1 MDEALKPIDL
11 RRVKTYPLGERP
23 SKVSATALARVWR
36 QGGAFRDFLATLPDI
51 LGAQDFRG
59 VVAAMVGARRAGKPV
74 ILGLGAHVIK
84 VGLSPVV
91 IDLMERG
98 IVSAIAMNG
107 AGPIHDFELAYAG
120 FTSEEVEPMLRTG
133 EFGMVEET
141 GRILNE
147 AIREGMTRGW
157 GFGRAVGERLL
168 ALNPPHLALS
178 LCAAAVRLH
187 LPVTVHVGVGTDVIH
202 MHPSCDGAAI
212 GETSHLDFRLFTAAV
227 AELGGGGVYLNVGSA
242 VLLPEVFMKAVAV
255 ARNLGHAVTDFTTVN
270 MDFLQHYRPTQNV
283 VHRPVAGAGQGY
295 ALTGHHEILFPLLAA
310 AVIEDW
316 EESRGES
323 SR

>member
-1 MDEALKPIDL
+1 MDETLKPIDL
-11 RRVKTYPLGERP
+11 RGVKTYPLGGRP
-23 SKVSATALARVWR
+23 SKVTAAALARVW
-36 QGGAFRDFLATLPDI
+36 QKGGAFRDFLASLPDV
-51 LGAQDFRG
+51 LGAHDFRA
-59 VVAAMVGARRAGKPV
+59 VVAAIVAARRAGKPV

-91 IDLMERG
+91 IDLLERG
-98 IVSAIAMNG
+98 IVTALAMNG

-133 EFGMVEET
+133 EFGMAEET
-141 GRILNE
+141 GKILNE
-147 AIREGMTRGW
+147 AIRDGRDKGW
-157 GFGRAVGERLL
+157 GLGRAVGEKLL
-168 ALNPPHLALS
+168 ALNPPHLVLS

-187 LPVTVHVGVGTDVIH
+187 LPVTVHVAVGTDIIH

-212 GETSHLDFRLFTAAV
+212 GQASHIDFRLLTAAV

-255 ARNLGHAVTDFTTVN
+255 ARNLGHAVKDFTTVN
-270 MDFLQHYRPTQNV
+270 MDFLQHYRPMQNV
-283 VHRPVAGAGQGY
+283 VLRPVAGGGQGY

-310 AVIEDW
+310 AVIEQW
-316 EESRGES
+316 EEPEAGKAK
-323 SR
+323 

>member
-1 MDEALKPIDL
+1 MEKAWEPIDL
-11 RRVKTYPLGERP
+11 DRIKTSPLRERP
-23 SKVSATALARVWR
+23 SKVSAAALARVW
-36 QGGAFRDFLATLPDI
+36 QKGGSLQDFLTTLPDI
-51 LGAQDFRG
+51 LGARDFRA
-59 VVAAMVGARRAGKPV
+59 VVAAIVAARRAGKPV

-98 IVSAIAMNG
+98 IVNVIAMNG

-120 FTSEEVEPMLRTG
+120 FTSEEVEVVLRTG
-133 EFGMVEET
+133 EFGMAEET
-141 GRILNE
+141 GTILNE
-147 AIREGMTRGW
+147 AIREGIAKGW
-157 GFGRAVGERLL
+157 GFGQAVGEKLL
-168 ALNPPHLALS
+168 ALSPPHLHLS

-187 LPVTVHVGVGTDVIH
+187 LPVTVHVAVGTDVIH

-212 GETSHLDFRLFTAAV
+212 GEASHLDFRLFAGAV
-227 AELGGGGVYLNVGSA
+227 AQLGGGGVYVNVGSA

-283 VHRPVAGAGQGY
+283 VQRPVAKGGQGY
-295 ALTGHHEILFPLLAA
+295 ALTGHHEILFPILAA
-310 AVIEDW
+310 AVIEQWDDK
-316 EESRGES
+316 GT
-323 SR
+323 

>member
-141 GRILNE
+141 GRIL
-147 AIREGMTRGW
+147 
-157 GFGRAVGERLL
+157 
-168 ALNPPHLALS
+168 LALS

-187 LPVTVHVGVGTDVIH
+187 LPVTVHVAVGTDVIH

>member
-1 MDEALKPIDL
+1 MEKPWEPIDL
-11 RRVKTYPLGERP
+11 NRIKTSPLRERP
-23 SKVSATALARVWR
+23 SKVSAAALARVW
-36 QGGAFRDFLATLPDI
+36 QKGGGLRDFLDTLPDI
-51 LGAQDFRG
+51 LGARDFRA
-59 VVAAMVGARRAGKPV
+59 VVAAIVAARRAGKPV

-120 FTSEEVEPMLRTG
+120 FTSEEVEAVLGTG
-133 EFGMVEET
+133 EFGMAEET
-141 GRILNE
+141 GKILNE
-147 AIREGMTRGW
+147 AIREGIAKGW
-157 GFGRAVGERLL
+157 GLGQAVGEKLV
-168 ALNPPHLALS
+168 ALSPPYLQLS

-187 LPVTVHVGVGTDVIH
+187 LPVTVHVAVGTDVIH
-202 MHPSCDGAAI
+202 MHPSCDGAAV
-212 GETSHLDFRLFTAAV
+212 GEASHLDFRLFATAV
-227 AELGGGGVYLNVGSA
+227 ARLGGGGVYLNVGSA

-283 VHRPVAGAGQGY
+283 VHRPVARGGQGY
-295 ALTGHHEILFPLLAA
+295 ALTGHHEILVPLLAA
-310 AVIEDW
+310 ALIEQWDDK
-316 EESRGES
+316 GK
-323 SR
+323 